1 MLKNAS
7 YYLILLFLVCLPL
20 DHFYSEIALIA
31 LAVHTVLM
39 ARGEDYR
46 KLLDPRVLA
55 LQSLYGVTLIATA
68 YSRYRPLAFGDWF
81 QQLPL
86 LLLPWLC
93 AVLQPVLI
101 RNRDRL
107 LGGLC
112 VSCLLVLLYLYAC
125 AFHTLVYFH
134 LPAGDLFSDHF
145 TNRDFTAPLL
155 THPTY
160 LSMYCALSLFWCIR
174 KGWFAR
180 KPVWY
185 FAAAF
190 LLTAG
195 LVQLCV
201 KSVWLVLIGTVV
213 LVLPYF
219 LFEGRRRLTAF
230 IVSGAVMA
238 VLTVVLLNG
247 AFFHKRMVDD
257 LSSDLVADKSL
268 NLDHQSRL
276 VRWEAAWSLIK
287 AAPVWGYGSGSEAPL
302 LQDAYFHQGL
312 YEPFLLH
319 LNSHNQFI
327 RWWITAGLF
336 GVLVYAA
343 LLIWSLVSAIRARD
357 LLWTTFAILILAV
370 SFTENLLD
378 VQQGLFFVAFFLSF
392 FPFARRATPG
402 SAFGSARSS
411 ASVGS
416 AHPSTLKRP
425 SAHGQ

>member
-1 MLKNAS
+1 MLKNVS

-20 DHFYSEIALIA
+20 DHFYSEVALIA
-31 LAVHTVLM
+31 LVAHTALL
-39 ARGEDYR
+39 ARREDFR
-46 KLLDPRVLA
+46 KLLDPRVLV
-55 LQSLYGVTLIATA
+55 LQSLYGVTLIATV
-68 YSRYRPLAFGDWF
+68 YTRYRPLALEDWF

-86 LLLPWLC
+86 LLFPWLC
-93 AVLQPVLI
+93 AVLQPVLV

-112 VSCLLVLLYLYAC
+112 VSCLLVLLYLYAG
-125 AFHTLVYFH
+125 ALRTILYFH
-134 LPAGDLFSDHF
+134 LPPGELFSDHF
-145 TNRDFTAPLL
+145 TNRDFTAPLV

-180 KPVWY
+180 RPVMY
-185 FAAAF
+185 FAAAL

-195 LVQLCV
+195 LIQLCV
-201 KSVWLVLIGTVV
+201 KSVWLVLIGMVV
-213 LVLPYF
+213 LGLPYF

-230 IVSGAVMA
+230 AVSGVAMA
-238 VLTVVLLNG
+238 VLTFVLLNG

-268 NLDHQSRL
+268 NLEHQSRL

-287 AAPVWGYGSGSEAPL
+287 AAPMWGYGSGSEMPL
-302 LQDAYFHQGL
+302 LHDAYFRQGL
-312 YEPFLLH
+312 YEPFLLR

-343 LLIWSLVSAIRARD
+343 LLLWSLASAIRARD
-357 LLWTTFAILILAV
+357 LLWTAFSVLTLTV

-392 FPFARRATPG
+392 FFFAKRATAPG
-402 SAFGSARSS
+402 RAAASGRAAAPSAPVTF
-411 ASVGS
+411 
-416 AHPSTLKRP
+416 KRP
-425 SAHGQ
+425 SAYGQ